1 MIPGSF
7 GLNRVESSGIVGE
20 FASQQNSP
28 VNNLNFPLEIH
39 ALRACAGRGQTQC
52 RAEQSCV
59 CWHHAPA
66 AIMHPT
72 HVLCSW
78 TQYMRSI
85 ATIRCLF
92 RVRSRRFDLEFGR
105 KRRERMKIRM
115 LVNLVTG
122 GLCRR
127 ALRGSIPLA
136 THAYTVCY
144 PYESVKKSVALFKNE
159 SATLFLIAVHCVD
172 CMGMPDARC

>member
-1 MIPGSF
+1 M
-7 GLNRVESSGIVGE
+7 
-20 FASQQNSP
+20 
-28 VNNLNFPLEIH
+28 NFPLEIH
-39 ALRACAGRGQTQC
+39 ALVRRLVQTQC

-78 TQYMRSI
+78 AQYMRSI
-85 ATIRCLF
+85 STIFCLF
-92 RVRSRRFDLEFGR
+92 RVRSRRFDLEFGW
-105 KRRERMKIRM
+105 KRRERMDGSEGKLQM

-127 ALRGSIPLA
+127 ALWGSIPLA
-136 THAYTVCY
+136 THTYTVCY
-144 PYESVKKSVALFKNE
+144 PCESVKKSVALFKNE
-159 SATLFLIAVHCVD
+159 SATLFLIAVYCVD
-172 CMGMPDARC
+172 CTGMPDARC